1 MKKKITLKELKIKR
15 IATTLNANEKE
26 QAKGGYYYS
35 PGNISG
41 VSGGKERW
49 TEIKTS
55 VETYLTNR
63 PSL

>member
-15 IATTLNANEKE
+15 IATTLDAKE
-26 QAKGGYYYS
+26 QGQAKGGYYYS

-41 VSGGKERW
+41 IRNGKERW

-55 VETYLTNR
+55 VETYLVNK